1 MTSKKKLISLAVAL
15 ALAPLIA
22 SAGEL
27 LSVVNDALAHDADLA
42 AANDEMDIGREEVP
56 LARAAL
62 LPRLDGGWGRTYNQ
76 IKTENLPTA
85 RYWQNGWMITLTQPV
100 FDWERWVALRQADI
114 AGAKAELEY
123 ASAWQALVLRSANAY
138 FDLLTASQDLTRSTD
153 YLRAVSDQHD
163 LTLKLQAGGEATVID
178 VQETRTR
185 LSEARLR
192 QQDARRTLD
201 SRMRALEALTGR
213 EVLPP
218 ASPALERTKPW
229 LKTRSLGQWVRQ
241 AESSSYA
248 VQLGKLE
255 VRSANEDSEKAR
267 AQRYPVINLS
277 ASHAPSGAAS
287 GYSEPTTTNSAM
299 LTISAPLYTGGGNR
313 ARLRQTMAGEEKAE
327 NLLLGA
333 TRKSAADTREWYQQ
347 FNWARER
354 SQSLNEI
361 VRLNEASL
369 EATRKGYQVGSRSN
383 LDVLRA
389 QEVLF
394 SSRQEKTAADFKMLS
409 AFLALKAEVASLS
422 LGDIQA
428 LDNWL
433 TPDAPQ
439 D

>member
-1 MTSKKKLISLAVAL
+1 MTARKKLVSLAVGLLLTPL
-15 ALAPLIA
+15 AA

-27 LSVVNDALAHDADLA
+27 LSVVNDALSHDADLA
-42 AANDEMDIGREEVP
+42 AANAEMGIGREEVP
-56 LARAAL
+56 IARAAL

-76 IKTENLPTA
+76 IKTDNQPTT

-123 ASAWQALVLRSANAY
+123 ASAWQTLVLRSANAY
-138 FDLLTASQDLTRSTD
+138 FDLLAASLELTRSTD
-153 YLRAVSDQHD
+153 YLAAVSGQHD

-178 VQETRTR
+178 TQETLTR

-192 QQDARRTLD
+192 QQDARRSLD
-201 SRMRALEALTGR
+201 SRKRALEALTGR
-213 EVLPP
+213 EVVPP
-218 ASPALERTKPW
+218 PHPSLERTKPW
-229 LKTRSLGQWVRQ
+229 LKARSLEQWVRQ

-255 VRSANEDSEKAR
+255 VRNANEDSEKAR

-287 GYSEPTTTNSAM
+287 GYADPTTTNSAM
-299 LTISAPLYTGGGNR
+299 LTISAPLFTGGANR
-313 ARLRQTMAGEEKAE
+313 ARVRQAMAGEEKAE
-327 NLLLGA
+327 NLLLSA
-333 TRKSAADTREWYQQ
+333 TRKSAADTREWFKR

-354 SQSLNEI
+354 SQSLNDI
-361 VRLNEASL
+361 VRLNESSL
-369 EATRKGYQVGSRSN
+369 DATRKGYQAGSRSN

-389 QEVLF
+389 QEALF
-394 SSRQEKTAADFKMLS
+394 SSRQEKTRANFEMLS

-433 TPDAPQ
+433 TTDAP
-439 D
+439 

>member
-1 MTSKKKLISLAVAL
+1 MTSKKQLISLAVAL
-15 ALAPLIA
+15 AFTPLIA

-42 AANDEMDIGREEVP
+42 AANDEIDIGREERP
-56 LARAAL
+56 IARAAL

-100 FDWERWVALRQADI
+100 FDWERWVALRQANI

-123 ASAWQALVLRSANAY
+123 ANAWQALVLRSANAY
-138 FDLLTASQDLTRSTD
+138 FDLLSASQDLRRSTD
-153 YLRAVSDQHD
+153 YLRAVSDQHE

-178 VQETRTR
+178 AQETLTR

-192 QQDARRTLD
+192 QQDARRALD
-201 SRMRALEALTGR
+201 SRKRALEALTGR
-213 EVLPP
+213 EVTPP
-218 ASPALERTKPW
+218 ANPSLERTKPW
-229 LKTRSLGQWVRQ
+229 LKARSLEQWVRQ

-255 VRSANEDSEKAR
+255 VRSASEDSEKAR

-277 ASHAPSGAAS
+277 ASHSPSGAAS
-287 GYSEPTTTNSAM
+287 GYSEPTTTNSAI

-354 SQSLNEI
+354 SQSLSEI
-361 VRLNEASL
+361 VRLNESSL

-394 SSRQEKTAADFKMLS
+394 SSRQEKTRANFEMLS

-422 LGDIQA
+422 LGDIHA

-433 TPDAPQ
+433 TSDAPQ